1 MKLLKYLIYLL
12 PTLFLISCGSKPAPI
27 DGSNEK
33 FALNAISINYTSSK
47 KLNMYENQSHVI
59 PLVVYQLNNINSF
72 NDLKKDNAG
81 VIKLLEAKKFD
92 KSVMSV
98 DKFYISPNE
107 TKQIPINRATS
118 TVWVALVAG
127 FYDMSPEQSTLE
139 YQIPDTSMLKFWESD
154 ESQKFLPIDVYF
166 ENSSIQKSENK

>member
-1 MKLLKYLIYLL
+1 MINSKYLIFLL
-12 PTLFLISCGSKPAPI
+12 STLFLIGCGAKPEPV

-33 FALNAISINYTSSK
+33 FALNAISINYTSNK
-47 KLNMYENQSHVI
+47 KLNMYENQSHVV

-72 NDLKKDNAG
+72 NNLKKDNAG
-81 VIKLLEAKKFD
+81 IIKLLEGKQFD
-92 KSVMSV
+92 KSVMNV

-107 TKQIPINRATS
+107 TKQLPINRATS

-127 FYDMSPEQSTLE
+127 FYDMNAAQSTLE
-139 YQIPDTSMLKFWESD
+139 YQIPDTSMLKFWQSD

-166 ENSSIQKSENK
+166 ENSSIQKSEQ